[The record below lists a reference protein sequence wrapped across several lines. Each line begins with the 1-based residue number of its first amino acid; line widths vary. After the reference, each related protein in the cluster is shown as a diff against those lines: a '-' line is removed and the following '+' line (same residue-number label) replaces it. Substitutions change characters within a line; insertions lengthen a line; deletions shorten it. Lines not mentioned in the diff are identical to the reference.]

1 MTNKVKLAI
10 FDQDL
15 VVRRHGKF
23 PLSSGGSK
31 VQVVSGGASHFMP
44 QIGNTTYLD
53 FPRRSLI
60 PPFKKYYERLYFVRN
75 TANRCV
81 DFATEEVSSPDP
93 QEVMKAAGAKIA
105 SNWGKEKTETPL
117 LLYLIL
123 AAVILVAAKV
133 FEVIA

>member
-1 MTNKVKLAI
+1 MTNKVKLAV

-15 VVRRHGKF
+15 VVRKHGKF
-23 PLSSGGSK
+23 ELSSDGSK
-31 VQVVSGGASHFMP
+31 IKIVSGGESHFMP

-75 TANRCV
+75 AAKRCV
-81 DFATEEVSSPDP
+81 DFKTEEVASPDP
-93 QEVMKAAGAKIA
+93 EQVMKAAGAKIA

-117 LLYLIL
+117 LMYIIL
-123 AAVILVAAKV
+123 GILGIIAAKL
-133 FEVIA
+133 FGVI